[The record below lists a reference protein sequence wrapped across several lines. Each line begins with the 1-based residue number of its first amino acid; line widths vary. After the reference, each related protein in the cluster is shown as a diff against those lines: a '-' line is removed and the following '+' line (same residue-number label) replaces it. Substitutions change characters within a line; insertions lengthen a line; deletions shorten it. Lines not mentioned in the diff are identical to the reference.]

1 MELELGQEALHFKE
15 FNSSMVVNM
24 ILKIHQLSYGTLL
37 EQMILQ
43 LVNAHSINVKHI
55 VWILI
60 ISIMP

>member
-1 MELELGQEALHFKE
+1 MELELDQEVLHFKE

-24 ILKIHQLSYGTLL
+24 ILKIHQLSYGILL

-43 LVNAHSINVKHI
+43 LLNAHSINVKHI
-55 VWILI
+55 VWIFK